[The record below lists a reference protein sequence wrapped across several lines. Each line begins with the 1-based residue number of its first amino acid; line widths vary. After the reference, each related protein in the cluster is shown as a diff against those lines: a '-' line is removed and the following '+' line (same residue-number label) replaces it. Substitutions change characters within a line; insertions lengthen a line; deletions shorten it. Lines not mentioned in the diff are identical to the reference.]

1 MQFMLKEYYGYAGLS
16 CIKMLQHFSEWGK
29 PMKLSGSDVI
39 KVGMTA
45 LEVLVCYE
53 VGKL

>member
-1 MQFMLKEYYGYAGLS
+1 MLKEYYIYAGLS

-29 PMKLSGSDVI
+29 AMKLGGSDVM

-45 LEVLVCYE
+45 LDVPVCYE
-53 VGKL
+53 VGEL